1 MNQKLFM
8 EDCVCVDDRIYF
20 FSKDWNGLFVT
31 FIESGETKLLSTIP
45 EEEIL
50 AGRLC
55 AGIMHVNRKLV
66 LMPMHARKIWIYDL
80 ENNQW
85 RGIERKYMAG
95 GDPYKEIFRAVAYRN
110 TLFLI
115 GSNYPAIIRM
125 NMDTF
130 EIEYWTEPYKFL
142 LSAKNRMD
150 CFFRCDFLLKNNELF
165 LASCINNY
173 VLRLDLDSS
182 DFIWCEVGEKNF
194 RYSGITWDGEFYWLS
209 PRTGTPI
216 VKWNGKKGVEYFP
229 LPERYDNATNNF
241 LGVQYDN
248 GRLVFP
254 GMLQK
259 YTLVINPRVPYDME
273 ECEGQYLFYRCD
285 DEGRVFSQSVDGL
298 FQLKDPK
305 LNKQYGIYCEMSQE
319 YLTSYLASEHKKRP
333 YERMGGEIKKESSSL
348 LLPLY
353 ISLLRKDNVS
363 NDIESGVG
371 EKIWENIRS

>member
-1 MNQKLFM
+1 MNHKLFM
-8 EDCVCVDDRIYF
+8 EDCVYVANRIYF

-31 FIESGETKLLSTIP
+31 DIESGETRLLSTIP
-45 EEEIL
+45 EEEVL

-55 AGIMHVNRKLV
+55 AGIMHFNGKLV

-80 ENNQW
+80 ENDQW
-85 RGIERKYMAG
+85 RGIEREYMAN
-95 GDPYKEIFRAVAYRN
+95 GDLYKEIFRAVAYRN
-110 TLFLI
+110 NFFLI
-115 GSNYPAIIRM
+115 GSNYPAIIKM
-125 NMDTF
+125 NIDTL

-142 LSAKNRMD
+142 LSTKSKRD
-150 CFFRCDFLLKNNELF
+150 GFFRCDFLLKNNELF

-173 VLRLDLDSS
+173 VLRLNLDSS

-216 VKWNGKKGVEYFP
+216 VKWDGKKDVEYFP

-241 LGVQYDN
+241 LGVQYNN

-298 FQLKDPK
+298 LQFKDSK
-305 LNKQYGIYCEMSQE
+305 SNKQYDIYCEIAQE
-319 YLTSYLASEHKKRP
+319 YIMNYLTNEHKNRSCG
-333 YERMGGEIKKESSSL
+333 RMGGEIKKESVPL
-348 LLPLY
+348 FLPLY
-353 ISLLRKDNVS
+353 ITLLNNDDMSKDM
-363 NDIESGVG
+363 ESGVG
-371 EKIWENIRS
+371 EEIWETIRS